1 MIPRPSLTIGV
12 EEEYLVVDRE
22 TRDLVRD
29 PDPAFLKACEERI
42 GEQVTPEY
50 LRCQVEIG
58 TQPVQTV
65 AEAREDLKRLRRA
78 VAAACEEFGYA
89 PIAAST
95 HPFAKWREQTHTPKP
110 RYDELR
116 KDLGAAVRRLL
127 ICGCHVH
134 CAVEDD
140 DLRIDLMNQ
149 ATYFLPHIL
158 ALTCSSPYWQGEDTG
173 LSSYRLTVFDAL
185 PRTGLPDT
193 LDSYAQYKRLVQQLV
208 NAGCIEDATKIWWDI
223 RPSAK
228 FPTVEMR
235 VADVCTRLEDAVTIA
250 AVYQS
255 LFSYLWKLR
264 RRNQRW
270 RLYPNTLIQENRW
283 RAQRYGSRGELVD
296 HGLGELVPFNSLMEE
311 LIGIIA
317 EDAEELGCLEEVLR
331 IRQIAVEGT
340 SADRQRAAYT
350 NAVSTGSDH
359 EGAMRKVVD
368 HIIAETVE
376 GL

>member
-1 MIPRPSLTIGV
+1 MIPKPSLTIGV

-22 TRDLVRD
+22 TRDLVRE
-29 PDPAFLKACEERI
+29 PDPAFLKSCEERI

-50 LRCQVEIG
+50 LQCQVEIG
-58 TQPVQTV
+58 TKPVANVT
-65 AEAREDLKRLRRA
+65 EARDELKRLRGA
-78 VAAACEEFGYA
+78 VSEACAKFGYA

-116 KDLGAAVRRLL
+116 ADLGAAVRRLM

-134 CAVEDD
+134 VAVEDD

-149 ATYFLPHIL
+149 AAYFLPHIL
-158 ALTCSSPYWQGEDTG
+158 AVSCSSPYWQGEDTG
-173 LSSYRLTVFDAL
+173 LASYRLTVFDAL

-193 LDSYAQYKRLVQQLV
+193 LESYAQYMRLVTQLV

-235 VADVCTRLEDAVTIA
+235 VADVCTRLEDAITIA

-255 LFSYLWKLR
+255 LFAFLWRLR

-283 RAQRYGSRGELVD
+283 RAQRYGVHGELVD
-296 HGLGELVPFNSLMEE
+296 HGTGELAPFPNLMEE
-311 LIGIIA
+311 WIGLLA
-317 EDAEELGCLEEVLR
+317 EDAEEMGCLDELLR
-331 IRQIAVEGT
+331 LRQIGKEGT
-340 SADRQRAAYT
+340 SADRQRAAYAK
-350 NAVSTGSDH
+350 AVEGGAEH
-359 EGAMRKVVD
+359 EEAMRAVVD
-368 HIIAETVE
+368 HIIAETLE

>member
-1 MIPRPSLTIGV
+1 MIQKPSLTIGV

-22 TRDLVRD
+22 SRDLVRQPD
-29 PDPAFLKACEERI
+29 PDFLKACEERI

-50 LRCQVEIG
+50 LQCQVEIG
-58 TQPVQTV
+58 TKPVATA

-78 VAAACEEFGYA
+78 VADACAEFGYA

-116 KDLGAAVRRLL
+116 ADLGAAVRRLL

-134 CAVEDD
+134 VAVEDED
-140 DLRIDLMNQ
+140 MRIDLMNQ
-149 ATYFLPHIL
+149 AAYFLPHIL
-158 ALTCSSPYWQGEDTG
+158 ALSCSSPYWQGEDTG

-185 PRTGLPDT
+185 PRTGLPDV
-193 LDSYAQYKRLVQQLV
+193 LDSHAQYRRLVNQLV
-208 NAGCIEDATKIWWDI
+208 RAGCIEDASKIWWDI
-223 RPSAK
+223 RPSCK

-255 LFSYLWKLR
+255 VFALLWRLR
-264 RRNQRW
+264 RKNQRW

-283 RAQRYGSRGELVD
+283 RAQRYGVRDALVD
-296 HGLGELVPFNSLMEE
+296 HGSGELRPCEPLMEE
-311 LIGIIA
+311 WIGLMA
-317 EDAEELGCLEEVLR
+317 EDAEELGCLDEVCR
-331 IRQIAVEGT
+331 VRQIVKDGT
-340 SADRQRAAYT
+340 SADRQRAAY
-350 NAVSTGSDH
+350 AKAIADGAEH
-359 EGAMRKVVD
+359 QEAMRAVVD